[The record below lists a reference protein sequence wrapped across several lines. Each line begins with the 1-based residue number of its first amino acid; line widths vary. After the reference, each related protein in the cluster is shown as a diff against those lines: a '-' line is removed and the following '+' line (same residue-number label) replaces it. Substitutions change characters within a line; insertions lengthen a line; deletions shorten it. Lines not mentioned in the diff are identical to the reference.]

1 MTMPAFEFTTDIE
14 IRFADIDAY
23 GHVNNAIF
31 FTYLETARIKLFQHY
46 FGGFLDTSLTFLVVR
61 AECDYR
67 LPVTLN
73 DQLQITIR
81 IEQLRHSSFT
91 FSYRLHNGE
100 DKDYATAGT
109 VMVCYDPVLSK
120 PVAIPAEIREVF
132 AQTGSSTAQK

>member
-1 MTMPAFEFTTDIE
+1 MTLKTFNFTTDIE

-31 FTYLETARIKLFQHY
+31 FTYLETARIKLFQQF

-67 LPVTLN
+67 LPVKLN
-73 DQLQITIR
+73 DRLQITIV

-91 FSYRLHNGE
+91 FGYRLHNGE
-100 DKDYATAGT
+100 GKDYATART
-109 VMVCYDPVLSK
+109 VMVCFDPVASR
-120 PVAIPAEIREVF
+120 PVAIPAEIRALF
-132 AQTGSSTAQK
+132 AA